1 MTAPLKVIIA
11 GGGIAGLTLA
21 NALEQANIDY
31 VLLERRNEIA
41 PQVGASILLLANGCR
56 VLDQLGCTEA
66 LHKCTEPV
74 IWAHDRDQHGRP
86 LAQASRVSQLMKARS
101 GYPFTFS
108 DRQNVLRVL
117 YGNLKDKSRILEGKN
132 LTTVRQHTSGVTVIC
147 EDGTSYTGDIL
158 AGADGVNSKARS
170 EMWRLA
176 DEVDPELVKNDKTSL
191 ESQYQ
196 CLYGIASSSCGLPV
210 GEIDVG
216 YHNKR
221 SSLILAGKNDRSYYF
236 VFEKMDKVYKPPHVP
251 RFTEADR
258 DEFAKRN
265 GDMKVRED
273 ICFGDIHKNMV
284 TSTLVAIET
293 ATYKIWTW
301 GRIACLGDSAHKM
314 TPNAGFGGNAAIESA
329 AALANSIKKLSDIS
343 DGQRP
348 TEQQIIH
355 SLQSYQKGRGI
366 RATAAIEASTFLTG
380 VHALA
385 TWAHALF
392 VRYGLSIL
400 GDFFEGLSSDM
411 SVGATLIEYL
421 PPPEI
426 SLVGHMPFNP
436 EQGQGHKEN
445 LFFRALLASPFLV
458 LVAFAWK
465 FANLNL
471 LLEAGGGTGQPWH
484 NSLKPSSLINT
495 TAGRGGQNNKTA
507 ILQDMFTAASINS
520 DPAAGLL
527 FANLL
532 AYSGLVLAIWSVEAV
547 RRCNAMMPV
556 QLPAMFAFFAQRK
569 CLGMVAPVYYF
580 LHVMTPI
587 DSFKSTDMRLT
598 QMHYTRAI
606 LPSLLMVYY
615 LPLLQSYLLPET
627 SQRQTWLQLWQWFP
641 ITHSLAQFAISKILK
656 DTTDS
661 DKIHAPKGDVSTI
674 RYTIG
679 IPTIISIVVW
689 LRTVF
694 SAPVTLSQI
703 FLPQPWTHVPT
714 SLTEIMQWNYLL
726 AVSSSYLWL
735 LYFAWDAK
743 AAGMMTYSWITLLAG
758 RAASTIVLGPGGAI
772 GVGFLYREYIITEKR
787 HKGALTVES
796 VRKRAAAGKS

>member
-1 MTAPLKVIIA
+1 
-11 GGGIAGLTLA
+11 
-21 NALEQANIDY
+21 
-31 VLLERRNEIA
+31 
-41 PQVGASILLLANGCR
+41 
-56 VLDQLGCTEA
+56 
-66 LHKCTEPV
+66 
-74 IWAHDRDQHGRP
+74 
-86 LAQASRVSQLMKARS
+86 
-101 GYPFTFS
+101 
-108 DRQNVLRVL
+108 
-117 YGNLKDKSRILEGKN
+117 
-132 LTTVRQHTSGVTVIC
+132 
-147 EDGTSYTGDIL
+147 
-158 AGADGVNSKARS
+158 
-170 EMWRLA
+170 
-176 DEVDPELVKNDKTSL
+176 
-191 ESQYQ
+191 
-196 CLYGIASSSCGLPV
+196 
-210 GEIDVG
+210 
-216 YHNKR
+216 
-221 SSLILAGKNDRSYYF
+221 
-236 VFEKMDKVYKPPHVP
+236 
-251 RFTEADR
+251 
-258 DEFAKRN
+258 
-265 GDMKVRED
+265 
-273 ICFGDIHKNMV
+273 
-284 TSTLVAIET
+284 
-293 ATYKIWTW
+293 
-301 GRIACLGDSAHKM
+301 M

-329 AALANSIKKLSDIS
+329 AAIANSIKKLSDNI
-343 DGQRP
+343 DRQRP
-348 TEQQIIH
+348 TEQQIID
-355 SLQSYQKGRGI
+355 SLQDYQKGREN

-471 LLEAGGGTGQPWH
+471 LLKAGGGTGQPWH
-484 NSLKPSSLINT
+484 NSLKPSSLTNT

-527 FANLL
+527 FTNLL

-556 QLPAMFAFFAQRK
+556 QLPAIFAFFAQKK
-569 CLGMVAPVYYF
+569 CLGMVAPLYYF
-580 LHVMTPI
+580 IHWVLTPI

-615 LPLLQSYLLPET
+615 LPLIQSYLLPGT

-661 DKIHAPKGDVSTI
+661 DKIHAPKRDVSTI

-694 SAPVTLSQI
+694 SAPVPLSQI
-703 FLPQPWTHVPT
+703 FLPQSWTKFPT
-714 SLTEIMQWNYLL
+714 SPTELMQWNHLL

-743 AAGMMTYSWITLLAG
+743 AAGMMTYSWVILLAG

-772 GVGFLYREYIITEKR
+772 GAGFLYREYIITEKR
-787 HKGALTVES
+787 HKGALTLES
-796 VRKRAAAGKS
+796 VRQRALEAKS